1 MSLMIHPIILSGG
14 SGSRLWP
21 LSRTGY
27 PKQFL
32 PLLGEDSLFQKT
44 LERIKSIPDAE
55 SPRVIC
61 NEEHRFLVV
70 EQAQEID
77 VKPTSILLEPI
88 ARNTAPA
95 VTLAALQLQSEGKT
109 DDLMLILPSDHIIAN
124 PNAFY
129 QAIEKASVAAS
140 KGHLVT
146 FGILPTQPETGYGY
160 IKKGLDHKDGSFKV
174 EEFVEKPDLDKAK
187 AYLASGNYFWNSG
200 MFLFKV
206 SAFLDEIKLHSPD
219 ILHACEKALVNL
231 QKDLDFSRIDKE
243 AFTNCPS
250 DSIDYAVMEK
260 TQHAAVVPLDAEWND
275 VGAWP
280 AVWEVLQKD
289 NQGNAHQGDVII
301 ESSNNNYV
309 HANHRLVS
317 LLGVEDL
324 MVIETSDVVLVTHKD
339 QAQDVK
345 KIVDQLKKSKRTEH
359 ETHRKVFR
367 PWGAYDSIDSG
378 KNFQVKR
385 ITVKPGEKLS
395 LQLHHKRSEHWVV
408 VSGTAKIRIGDET
421 KTLNENESIYIPI
434 GTMHSLENPGKLPL
448 ELIEVQTGSYL
459 GEDDI
464 VRFEDR
470 YGRK

>member
-1 MSLMIHPIILSGG
+1 MFKIFPVILSGG
-14 SGSRLWP
+14 SGTRLWP
-21 LSRTGY
+21 LSRSGY

-32 PLLGEDSLFQKT
+32 PLLGAESLFQLT
-44 LERIKSIPDAE
+44 LNRVKLIPNSE
-55 SPRVIC
+55 NPRVIC
-61 NEEHRFLVV
+61 NEEHRFLIA
-70 EQAQEID
+70 EQAHEID
-77 VKPTSILLEPI
+77 VKLESILLEPI

-95 VTLAALQLQSEGKT
+95 VTLAALQLKSENKN

-124 PNAFY
+124 PYAFY

-140 KGHLVT
+140 MGHLVT

-160 IKKGLDHKDGSFKV
+160 IKRGDDHKDGSFKV
-174 EEFVEKPDLDKAK
+174 EQFVEKPNLDKAK
-187 AYLASGNYFWNSG
+187 SYLASGDYFWNSG

-206 SAFLDEIKLHSPD
+206 STFLDEIKLHSPD
-219 ILHACEKALVNL
+219 ILNSCEKAFSNL
-231 QKDLDFSRIDKE
+231 QKDLDFCRIDKE

-289 NQGNAHQGDVII
+289 TQGNAHQGDVII

-317 LLGVEDL
+317 LLGVKDL

-339 QAQDVK
+339 HAQDVK

-385 ITVKPGEKLS
+385 ITVKPGERLS

-408 VSGTAKIRIGDET
+408 VSGTAKVRIGDDT
-421 KTLNENESIYIPI
+421 KTLNENESIYIPM
-434 GTMHSLENPGKLPL
+434 GTVHSLENPGELPL

-464 VRFEDR
+464 VRLEDR

>member
-1 MSLMIHPIILSGG
+1 MNKIFPVILSGG
-14 SGSRLWP
+14 SGTRLWP
-21 LSRTGY
+21 LSRSGY

-32 PLLGEDSLFQKT
+32 PLLGAESLFQLT
-44 LERIKSIPDAE
+44 LDRVKFIPNSE
-55 SPRVIC
+55 NPRVIC
-61 NEEHRFLVV
+61 NEEHRFLIA
-70 EQAQEID
+70 EQAHEID
-77 VKPTSILLEPI
+77 VKLTSILLEPI
-88 ARNTAPA
+88 GRNTAPA
-95 VTLAALQLQSEGKT
+95 VTLAALQLKYENKN

-160 IKKGLDHKDGSFKV
+160 IKRGDDHKDGSFKV
-174 EEFVEKPDLDKAK
+174 EQFVEKPNLDKAK
-187 AYLASGNYFWNSG
+187 AYLASTDYFWNSG

-206 SAFLDEIKLHSPD
+206 STYLDEIKTHSPE
-219 ILHACEKALVNL
+219 ILKACEKSLANL

-260 TQHAAVVPLDAEWND
+260 TQQAAVVPLDAEWND

-289 NQGNAHQGDVII
+289 TQGNAHQGDVII

-317 LLGVEDL
+317 LLGVKDL

-339 QAQDVK
+339 HAQDVK

-385 ITVKPGEKLS
+385 ITVKPGERLS

-408 VSGTAKIRIGDET
+408 VSGTAKVRIGDDT
-421 KTLNENESIYIPI
+421 KTLNDNESIYIPM
-434 GTMHSLENPGKLPL
+434 GTVHPLENPGTLPL

-464 VRFEDR
+464 VRLEDR

>member
-1 MSLMIHPIILSGG
+1 MNKIFPVILSGG
-14 SGSRLWP
+14 SGTRLWP
-21 LSRTGY
+21 LSRSGY

-32 PLLGEDSLFQKT
+32 PLLGAESLFQLT
-44 LERIKSIPDAE
+44 LDRVKSIPNSE
-55 SPRVIC
+55 NPRVIC
-61 NEEHRFLVV
+61 NEEHRFLIA
-70 EQAQEID
+70 EQAHEID
-77 VKPTSILLEPI
+77 VKLTSILLEPI
-88 ARNTAPA
+88 GRNTAPA
-95 VTLAALQLQSEGKT
+95 VTLAALQLKSENKN

-140 KGHLVT
+140 MGHLVT

-160 IKKGLDHKDGSFKV
+160 IKRGDDHKDGSFKV
-174 EEFVEKPDLDKAK
+174 EQFVEKPNLDKAK
-187 AYLASGNYFWNSG
+187 SYLVSGDYFWNSG

-206 SAFLDEIKLHSPD
+206 STFLNEIKLHSPD
-219 ILHACEKALVNL
+219 ILHACEKALANI

-289 NQGNAHQGDVII
+289 TQGNAHQGDVII

-339 QAQDVK
+339 HAQDVK

-359 ETHRKVFR
+359 ETHRKVYR

-385 ITVKPGEKLS
+385 ITVKPGERLS

-408 VSGTAKIRIGDET
+408 VSGTAKIRIGDDT

-434 GTMHSLENPGKLPL
+434 GTVHSLENPGKLPL

-464 VRFEDR
+464 VRLEDR

>member
-1 MSLMIHPIILSGG
+1 
-14 SGSRLWP
+14 
-21 LSRTGY
+21 
-27 PKQFL
+27 
-32 PLLGEDSLFQKT
+32 
-44 LERIKSIPDAE
+44 
-55 SPRVIC
+55 
-61 NEEHRFLVV
+61 
-70 EQAQEID
+70 
-77 VKPTSILLEPI
+77 
-88 ARNTAPA
+88 
-95 VTLAALQLQSEGKT
+95 
-109 DDLMLILPSDHIIAN
+109 MLILPSDHIIAN

-129 QAIEKASVAAS
+129 QAIEKASFAAT

-160 IKKGLDHKDGSFKV
+160 IRKGNDHKDGSFKV
-174 EEFVEKPDLDKAK
+174 EEFVEKPNLDKAR
-187 AYLASGNYFWNSG
+187 AYLASGDYFWNSG

-206 SAFLDEIKLHSPD
+206 STYLDEIKTHSPE
-219 ILHACEKALVNL
+219 ILKACEKSLANL

-289 NQGNAHQGDVII
+289 TQGNAHQGDVII

-317 LLGVEDL
+317 LLGVKDL

-339 QAQDVK
+339 HSQDVK

-385 ITVKPGEKLS
+385 ITVKPGERLS

-408 VSGTAKIRIGDET
+408 VSGTAKVRIGDET
-421 KTLNENESIYIPI
+421 KILSENESIYIPM
-434 GTMHSLENPGKLPL
+434 GTVHSLENPGELPL

-464 VRFEDR
+464 VRLEDR